1 MKIKLRTNE
10 KPLQVHTQEGYI
22 IKINNMGLGA
32 IIPGECDPTVPDW
45 IKTLKE
51 DDLFILNCG
60 DAFRDLEGGLSNP

>member
-1 MKIKLRTNE
+1 
-10 KPLQVHTQEGYI
+10 
-22 IKINNMGLGA
+22 MGLGA